1 MLHCEW
7 QSAFYT
13 QVACLSYST
22 EHRRRFRGLCPRLSP
37 ESLGEKISSLRGK
50 EAARKGPLRGAG
62 HYGFTPG
69 RKFKVASQ
77 LH

>member
-22 EHRRRFRGLCPRLSP
+22 EHRRRFRGLCPRPSP
-37 ESLGEKISSLRGK
+37 ESLGEKNFLI
-50 EAARKGPLRGAG
+50 ARKGSCKEGASEGCWALRL
-62 HYGFTPG
+62 YPW
-69 RKFKVASQ
+69 
-77 LH
+77 